1 MESFI
6 LETVMDRLEQ
16 LSFFWNCTE
25 KQGKN
30 DISISFT
37 ICVMEWK
44 RLARPYRQ
52 SAGYWNTTCLCC
64 GPAGFVPLYVG
75 LYYETGKERWK
86 KLAAGVG
93 EILLGTGTD
102 EKERNT
108 MKWELAFDRVAP
120 EK

>member
-44 RLARPYRQ
+44 RLARHTDSLPDIGIRH
-52 SAGYWNTTCLCC
+52 A
-64 GPAGFVPLYVG
+64 F
-75 LYYETGKERWK
+75 
-86 KLAAGVG
+86 AAV
-93 EILLGTGTD
+93 LPDLF
-102 EKERNT
+102 RF
-108 MKWELAFDRVAP
+108 M
-120 EK
+120 